1 MLPNAGYI
9 NTFGQTN
16 WLTVLG
22 FQASIFG
29 HIIPSQL
36 QSLSLYP
43 LQEGIITSDILTQAG
58 YLTSDCILRALG
70 HQMNDY
76 SQVIVQQL
84 LAARY
89 FYSGSTIL
97 TPVGLVA
104 MHTGFL
110 SKNIYKRHSIFPF
123 GASIQA
129 QSTD

>member
-1 MLPNAGYI
+1 M
-9 NTFGQTN
+9 
-16 WLTVLG
+16 
-22 FQASIFG
+22 
-29 HIIPSQL
+29 
-36 QSLSLYP
+36 SLYP

>member
-1 MLPNAGYI
+1 MLLNAGYI

-16 WLTVLG
+16 WLTVLD
-22 FQASIFG
+22 FQARNSG

-43 LQEGIITSDILTQAG
+43 LQQGIITSDILTQAG
-58 YLTSDCILRALG
+58 YLTSDCIPTALG

-89 FYSGSTIL
+89 FL
-97 TPVGLVA
+97 
-104 MHTGFL
+104 
-110 SKNIYKRHSIFPF
+110 
-123 GASIQA
+123 
-129 QSTD
+129 